1 MVIRPL
7 AEVVDPEG
15 ETIRAGLRDLGY
27 AGVSKVRAGK
37 LIELDI
43 EAASEDDAAA
53 LARDMSDRLLAN
65 PIIEQFEVTV
75 RENLAKTVIPAKA
88 GIQKP

>member
-15 ETIRAGLRDLGY
+15 ETIHAGLRDLGY

-43 EAASEDDAAA
+43 EAAGEDEATD
-53 LARDMSDRLLAN
+53 LAKDMSERLLAN
-65 PIIEQFEVTV
+65 PVIEQYEISV
-75 RENLAKTVIPAKA
+75 REIFAKTVIPAKA

>member
-7 AEVVDPEG
+7 AEVVDPQG

-37 LIELDI
+37 LIELAI
-43 EAASEDDAAA
+43 EAASEAEAAN
-53 LARDMSDRLLAN
+53 LAKNMSERLLAN
-65 PIIEQFEVTV
+65 PVIEQFEVSVHGARPT
-75 RENLAKTVIPAKA
+75 PA
-88 GIQKP
+88 

>member
-15 ETIRAGLRDLGY
+15 ETIQAGLRDLGY

-43 EAASEDDAAA
+43 EAASKAEAVN
-53 LARDMSDRLLAN
+53 LANNMSERLLAN
-65 PIIEQFEVTV
+65 PVIEQFEVSV
-75 RENLAKTVIPAKA
+75 REARQTPA
-88 GIQKP
+88 

>member
-1 MVIRPL
+1 MNRTTYHVSVVIRPL

-15 ETIRAGLRDLGY
+15 ETIYAGLRDLGY

-43 EAASEDDAAA
+43 QAADEDEAANLAKEMSE
-53 LARDMSDRLLAN
+53 RLLAN
-65 PIIEQFEVTV
+65 PVIEQYEVTV
-75 RENLAKTVIPAKA
+75 RVARAVPA
-88 GIQKP
+88 

>member
-7 AEVVDPEG
+7 AEVVDPQG
-15 ETIRAGLRDLGY
+15 ETIQAGLRDLGY

-43 EAASEDDAAA
+43 EAASEDEAA
-53 LARDMSDRLLAN
+53 DMAKNMSERLLAN
-65 PIIEQFEVTV
+65 PVIEQFEVSV
-75 RENLAKTVIPAKA
+75 RGARQTPA
-88 GIQKP
+88 

>member
-1 MVIRPL
+1 MSRKTYEISVVIRPL

-15 ETIRAGLRDLGY
+15 ETIHAGLRDLGY

-43 EAASEDDAAA
+43 EAADENEAAA
-53 LARDMSDRLLAN
+53 LTKEMSERLLAN
-65 PIIEQFEVTV
+65 PVIEQYEISV
-75 RENLAKTVIPAKA
+75 REMGRAPA
-88 GIQKP
+88 

>member
-15 ETIRAGLRDLGY
+15 ETIHAGLRDLGY
-27 AGVSKVRAGK
+27 VGVSKVRAGK

-43 EAASEDDAAA
+43 EAAGEDEAAA
-53 LARDMSDRLLAN
+53 LAKDMSERLLSN
-65 PIIEQFEVTV
+65 PVIEQFDVSV
-75 RENLAKTVIPAKA
+75 REERATPA
-88 GIQKP
+88 